1 MSKRKHDLSPEKE
14 TEMET
19 RTKNMAGTKRTRHLV
34 RSVRIDNSADRHITQ
49 DETTLH
55 PDEGRV
61 HDRCNPLP
69 PISHDSGTFG
79 TREPKEISRRPDSCP
94 RLGQQFWIKFP
105 GYGSR
110 EILTVRA
117 VTPEG
122 ITCHSTRYG
131 EGVDIPNAA
140 LRLYERQ
147 IIFVPTESDYR
158 HAADMAEQALSN
170 ADGVIRYEEVQDE
183 QGVAA

>member
-1 MSKRKHDLSPEKE
+1 M
-14 TEMET
+14 T
-19 RTKNMAGTKRTRHLV
+19 GTKRTRRVV
-34 RSVRIDNSADRHITQ
+34 RGVRLDQSADRHITS
-49 DETTLH
+49 DETAIH
-55 PDEGRV
+55 SDEGRV
-61 HDRCNPLP
+61 HDRCDPLQEVP
-69 PISHDSGTFG
+69 HDGG
-79 TREPKEISRRPDSCP
+79 ALGPREPKEVSRRSDRTSACF

-170 ADGVIRYEEVQDE
+170 ADGVIRYEEVLDE